1 MTFDA
6 FGKRLFHLFEINI
19 REETCLSLQSDL
31 TEQRMWWQLEEMT
44 KNLVDQA
51 QRLSSAVEDA
61 KAICANRRVTLMQRL
76 ASELLGKECVRQV
89 SFSQLSLFLPA
100 GK

>member
-1 MTFDA
+1 
-6 FGKRLFHLFEINI
+6 
-19 REETCLSLQSDL
+19 
-31 TEQRMWWQLEEMT
+31 
-44 KNLVDQA
+44 
-51 QRLSSAVEDA
+51 VEDA